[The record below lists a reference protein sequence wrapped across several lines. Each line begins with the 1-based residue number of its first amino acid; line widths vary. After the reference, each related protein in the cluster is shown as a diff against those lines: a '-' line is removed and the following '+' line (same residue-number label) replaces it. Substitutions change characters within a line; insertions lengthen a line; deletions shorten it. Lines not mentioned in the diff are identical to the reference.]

1 MKEQLFQLPLHNST
15 RELLQKMGIIFM
27 ENDDTYNVRG
37 YNAEQGKWGNY
48 EIALHTTMEFD
59 TDDEEVADFY
69 YIIKFNSKEVAR
81 LQATPHLLAV
91 IQLFTLDR
99 ISNGEMTKNLL
110 NLDED
115 FDLP

>member
-1 MKEQLFQLPLHNST
+1 MEQLFQLPLHNST
-15 RELLQKMGIIFM
+15 RELLEKMGVIFM

-37 YNAEQGKWGNY
+37 FNSELNKWGNY
-48 EIALHTTMEFD
+48 EIGLYTTMEFELG
-59 TDDEEVADFY
+59 DEEVADFY
-69 YIIKFNSKEVAR
+69 YVIKFNNKEVAR

-99 ISNGEMTKNLL
+99 ISNGEMTKGLL
-110 NLDED
+110 DD

>member
-1 MKEQLFQLPLHNST
+1 MEQLFQLPLHKET
-15 RELLQKMGIIFM
+15 RQLLEKMGIVFM

-37 YNAEQGKWGNY
+37 YNQELDKWGNY
-48 EIALHTTMEFD
+48 EIGLYTTMD
-59 TDDEEVADFY
+59 MDLSDDEVADFY

-81 LQATPHLLAV
+81 LQATPNLLAV

-99 ISNGEMTKNLL
+99 ISNGELAKGLL
-110 NLDED
+110 DD